1 MPMDLSLEATSLLPL
16 LLLIVNEKH
25 VACSK
30 SESARRVAS
39 KKKVWVVA
47 IGAFILGFRF
57 GKDDYILLCC
67 HRIILHGRSKLAA
80 CKTSVPRP
88 YFFRFG
94 SKKRAKLR
102 PSSIIFEGCQDS
114 KDTSAAEYRIEDSHH
129 DLCNQ
134 SKEQE
139 EAPKGMPHR
148 FEQRKGFETQVQWE
162 GSLGCGIS
170 IEGILDD
177 GCNE

>member
-1 MPMDLSLEATSLLPL
+1 M
-16 LLLIVNEKH
+16 NE
-25 VACSK
+25 
-30 SESARRVAS
+30 
-39 KKKVWVVA
+39 
-47 IGAFILGFRF
+47 
-57 GKDDYILLCC
+57 
-67 HRIILHGRSKLAA
+67 RSKLAA

-88 YFFRFG
+88 IFSFRFQKARQTET
-94 SKKRAKLR
+94 SRHN
-102 PSSIIFEGCQDS
+102 FEGCQDS

-162 GSLGCGIS
+162 GSLGRGIS

-177 GCNE
+177 GGNE